1 MLHSEIIWLVCPVYL
16 HFVQKQTIN
25 SMEKCK
31 SKQRKMVFKEVKQ
44 WRDQKRPTLFV
55 MRNEFWNILL
65 FVEMLV
71 EDDAI

>member
-1 MLHSEIIWLVCPVYL
+1 MVGLLGVFTFCSKTNHKFNGKMQI
-16 HFVQKQTIN
+16 KA
-25 SMEKCK
+25 
-31 SKQRKMVFKEVKQ
+31 KQRKMVFKEVKQ

-55 MRNEFWNILL
+55 MRNGFWNILL